1 MTVKTKSY
9 TKKQEPVKDQD
20 LVKDNLPKNRNK
32 DQDQDHEKKQRIKIK
47 NKR

>member
-32 DQDQDHEKKQRIKIK
+32 DQDQDHEKKQRIKTK